1 MQGTDEY
8 TLLATSVSS
17 TNYVTTVTL
26 IAGVTYKFKIAA
38 RNVVGVS
45 VLSSEL
51 AVLAATIP
59 NTPLDL
65 TNDETV
71 TTAY

>member
-1 MQGTDEY
+1 
-8 TLLATSVSS
+8 
-17 TNYVTTVTL
+17 VTTVTL